1 MSTDTPNVSPAAAAK
16 WLGISMT
23 TMRTM
28 LREHRLPYS
37 KVGRRIIIRAADL
50 EALLDATRVSV

>member
-1 MSTDTPNVSPAAAAK
+1 MSEIPTNLSPAAAAK

-23 TMRTM
+23 TMRTI

-37 KVGRRIIIRAADL
+37 KVGRRIIVRLADL
-50 EALLDATRVSV
+50 ETLLDTTRVSA